1 MVLKFFQWCQDSSL
15 ATIAGSSWLAPLVE
29 VIHLLGLTIL
39 VGAIVLVSLRL
50 LGLLMT
56 SRPVSEIAGDLWPWT
71 VVGLMMQLASGAVLF
86 ASESV
91 RWYWS
96 DAFWVKM
103 TFLLLAILFHFTIY
117 HRVTRRDDL
126 TPLVYRLTGAVALT
140 LWFGVGVG
148 GRALTTL

>member
-1 MVLKFFQWCQDSSL
+1 MVLRFFQWCQESSV

-56 SRPVSEIAGDLWPWT
+56 NRPVSEIAGDLWPWT
-71 VVGLMMQLASGAVLF
+71 VLGLIMQLASGAVLF

-117 HRVTRRDDL
+117 HWVTRRDDL
-126 TPLVYRLTGAVALT
+126 TPLAYRLTGAVALT